1 MFWNIPIIPHIFEM
15 FQYFFPPDAEK
26 PQKKEGFTPPFLEI
40 AYYQPVPSSVPYQR
54 PSSLS
59 WMVQQR

>member
-1 MFWNIPIIPHIFEM
+1 M
-15 FQYFFPPDAEK
+15 FQYFFPPAAEK
-26 PQKKEGFTPPFLEI
+26 PQKKEGGSPSFLGI
-40 AYYQPVPSSVPYQR
+40 AHYQPVPSSVPYQR